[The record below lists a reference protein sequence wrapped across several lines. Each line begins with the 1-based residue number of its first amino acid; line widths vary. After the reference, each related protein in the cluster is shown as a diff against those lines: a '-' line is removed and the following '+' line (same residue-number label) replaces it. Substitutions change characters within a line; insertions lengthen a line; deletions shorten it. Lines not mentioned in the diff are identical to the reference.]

1 MRVDLDVGE
10 EKMNWEKLQEI
21 ILYVI
26 IATALVGIAF
36 MFTMIW
42 IA

>member
-1 MRVDLDVGE
+1 
-10 EKMNWEKLQEI
+10 MNWEKLQAI
-21 ILYVI
+21 CLYVI

-42 IA
+42 TSA

>member
-1 MRVDLDVGE
+1 V
-10 EKMNWEKLQEI
+10 NWEKLQEI

-26 IATALVGIAF
+26 IGTALMGIAF

-42 IA
+42 IVV

>member
-1 MRVDLDVGE
+1 
-10 EKMNWEKLQEI
+10 MNWEKVQEI
-21 ILYVI
+21 IIYVI
-26 IATALVGIAF
+26 FGIALVGIAF

>member
-1 MRVDLDVGE
+1 V
-10 EKMNWEKLQEI
+10 NWEKMQEI

-36 MFTMIW
+36 MFTMLW
-42 IA
+42 ISV

>member
-1 MRVDLDVGE
+1 
-10 EKMNWEKLQEI
+10 MNWEKMQEI

-42 IA
+42 MAA